1 MKIRESIAGIRAY
14 VPGKPIEET
23 AREIGMRPDEIIK
36 LASNEN
42 PLGPSPLAVEAM
54 KEAAER
60 VNLYPDGGAVALR
73 EQLATFHGFTP
84 ENIVQGAGSSELI
97 ELLAHI
103 CLESD
108 GELIA
113 AKYSFTLYPLMTQ
126 LFGAKY
132 TEVENKAD
140 FTHDTAAMLRAITPN
155 TRLIFITNPTNPLGT
170 MIGQEEID
178 SFMRAVPEHVLVV
191 FDEAYI
197 HFAEEQ
203 PDTLKYVREGR
214 NVAVLRTFSKAYGLA
229 GVRIGYAITTPA
241 IAELLHKVRS
251 PFNTSSLAQAAAA
264 AALRDAEHLK
274 HSVQVVR
281 SGMKQYEAAFT
292 ELGLEYIPSHGNFI
306 LVKVGDGA
314 ATYHYCL
321 QRGVILRP
329 MTGYGLNE
337 WVRISIGTMNQNER
351 SIRLLREMRSH

>member
-1 MKIRESIAGIRAY
+1 
-14 VPGKPIEET
+14 
-23 AREIGMRPDEIIK
+23 
-36 LASNEN
+36 
-42 PLGPSPLAVEAM
+42 M
-54 KEAAER
+54 KEAAEG

-178 SFMRAVPEHVLVV
+178 DFMRAVPEHVLVV

-203 PDTLKYVREGR
+203 PDTLKYVREMWRYCVPFRKLTGWR
-214 NVAVLRTFSKAYGLA
+214 V
-229 GVRIGYAITTPA
+229 YASA
-241 IAELLHKVRS
+241 MRS
-251 PFNTSSLAQAAAA
+251 RRQQLPSCCTKRDHRSTQAAS
-264 AALRDAEHLK
+264 R
-274 HSVQVVR
+274 R
-281 SGMKQYEAAFT
+281 R
-292 ELGLEYIPSHGNFI
+292 
-306 LVKVGDGA
+306 
-314 ATYHYCL
+314 
-321 QRGVILRP
+321 QR
-329 MTGYGLNE
+329 
-337 WVRISIGTMNQNER
+337 
-351 SIRLLREMRSH
+351 RLPCAMRNI